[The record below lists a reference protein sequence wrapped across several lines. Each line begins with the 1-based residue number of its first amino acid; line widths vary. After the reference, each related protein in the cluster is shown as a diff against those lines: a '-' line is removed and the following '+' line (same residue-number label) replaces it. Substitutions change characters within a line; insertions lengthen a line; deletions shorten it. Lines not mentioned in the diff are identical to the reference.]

1 MSHLGHNRVWED
13 APGCGRMRQVVGGC
27 ARCNRVQLSRGGGGR
42 SATLQKVFT
51 LLTWSAMGCSR
62 VQRGGVGSGRL
73 VISNSGF
80 PRAYLGC
87 GGVQNVGICALAT
100 GIVLIN
106 PGELC

>member
-1 MSHLGHNRVWED
+1 M
-13 APGCGRMRQVVGGC
+13 VG
-27 ARCNRVQLSRGGGGR
+27 Q
-42 SATLQKVFT
+42 QHYKKFFT